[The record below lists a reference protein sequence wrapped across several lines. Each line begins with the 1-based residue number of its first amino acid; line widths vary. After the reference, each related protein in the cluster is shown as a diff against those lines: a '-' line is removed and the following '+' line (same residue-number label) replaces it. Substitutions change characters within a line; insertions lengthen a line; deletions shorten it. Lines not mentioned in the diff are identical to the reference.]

1 MVRVLRQRTRRVTIE
16 GLGIEQRFDQPFFVQ
31 IDHRPG
37 DTAEAEAGGNAVTA
51 HFIFKEASYCQRG
64 AAGTGLQRETLFKVT
79 GVLNDFR
86 RLAGDQQLARVA
98 GQTDGTRGNFLRIA
112 DFIYLDYQIH
122 LILGNTGR
130 IVRIIHPL
138 FGEQHHAF
146 SVLGI
151 DARVAQRTAA

>member
-1 MVRVLRQRTRRVTIE
+1 MVRVLRQRTRRVAIE

-86 RLAGDQQLARVA
+86 RLAGDQQLARV
-98 GQTDGTRGNFLRIA
+98 L
-112 DFIYLDYQIH
+112 
-122 LILGNTGR
+122 
-130 IVRIIHPL
+130 VRRMAPAVIFCGSPTSSTWTIR
-138 FGEQHHAF
+138 
-146 SVLGI
+146 S
-151 DARVAQRTAA
+151 T

>member
-1 MVRVLRQRTRRVTIE
+1 M
-16 GLGIEQRFDQPFFVQ
+16 Q

-86 RLAGDQQLARVA
+86 RPAGDQQLARVA
-98 GQTDGTRGNFLRIA
+98 GQTDGTRGNFCGSPTSST
-112 DFIYLDYQIH
+112 DYQIH
-122 LILGNTGR
+122 LITGNTGR